1 LKQLKQKIAASDIE
15 LKSGLA
21 THASQRPWKDDRSW
35 GDRSRLSGERVAD
48 EEAEMPANDQRHGWM
63 RALAP
68 LLRVIAK
75 WRQRRAARR
84 GARLHGFM
92 QMSDRMLADIG
103 VRRADVHAAM
113 SGMMP
118 VEHMARTQGGRPWTA
133 QIHPLCRA
141 SSKALAANDLS
152 AAA

>member
-1 LKQLKQKIAASDIE
+1 MDA
-15 LKSGLA
+15 
-21 THASQRPWKDDRSW
+21 
-35 GDRSRLSGERVAD
+35 
-48 EEAEMPANDQRHGWM
+48 M
-63 RALAP
+63 AP
-68 LLRVIAK
+68 LLRIIVQ

-92 QMSDRMLADIG
+92 HMSDRMLADIG

-118 VEHMARTQGGRPWTA
+118 VEHIARTQGGRPWTA
-133 QIHPLCRA
+133 EIHPLRRPA
-141 SSKALAANDLS
+141 EVIAANDLS